1 MIVIVG
7 LSHKTAPIDLR
18 ERLGGGS
25 DLLRAMLARLGA
37 SSDLEE
43 SAFLSTCNRVE
54 VFARPAGDSQAAF
67 QAAFH
72 AMRSAM
78 AAEAHTTDAL
88 LPHLY
93 EKTGRDAVKHLFR
106 VASSLDSMVLGE
118 PQILG
123 QVKDAFDA
131 AQCAGTLRG
140 VLGRSLT
147 HAFAV
152 AKRVRTETRIGE
164 GSVSIS
170 SIAVDLAERI
180 FGDLSKLSVLLV
192 GAGEM
197 AEASLRALG
206 KGARAVRVCN
216 RNFERAVALA
226 SQYGGSA
233 APLDALAEELV
244 LADVVLVSTAS
255 PTYVVT
261 PELVAKVMKQRRGRT
276 LFFVD
281 ISVPRNVDPAI
292 HGVDNVFVYNVDD
305 LEQQVSESQL
315 SRHQELVRADRIVD
329 EELAKWTTWQRT
341 LDVKPTLVA
350 LRARTRSVLNAELE
364 RTLGKLPHLGSVER
378 LALEQM
384 LESATNKLLHA
395 PTQCL
400 KEEGDEQDQRIR
412 VVRDVFRLDEAA
424 APAKVAA
431 PALIEAPAKVLAP
444 EPDEPVASATRL
456 TLAKASG
463 GGTT

>member
-1 MIVIVG
+1 MIVLVG
-7 LSHKTAPIDLR
+7 LSHKTAPIELR

-25 DLLRAMLARLGA
+25 DLLGAMLARLAA
-37 SSDLEE
+37 SPDLEE
-43 SAFLSTCNRVE
+43 AAFLSTCNRVE
-54 VFARPAGDSQAAF
+54 VLARPSGDTQEAF
-67 QAAFH
+67 QAALS
-72 AMRSAM
+72 AMKSAM
-78 AAEAHTTDAL
+78 AAEAQTTEAL

-123 QVKDAFDA
+123 QVKEAFDA
-131 AQCAGTLRG
+131 AQGAGTLRG

-197 AEASLRALG
+197 AEAALRALG

-216 RNFERAVALA
+216 RNFDRAVKLA

-255 PTYVVT
+255 PHYVVT
-261 PELVAKVMKQRRGRT
+261 RELVAKVMKQRRGRT

-281 ISVPRNVDPAI
+281 ISVPRNVDPSI
-292 HGVDNVFVYNVDD
+292 HGTNNVFVYNVDD
-305 LEQQVSESQL
+305 LEQQVTESQQ
-315 SRHQELVRADRIVD
+315 SRNQELVRADLIVD
-329 EELAKWTTWQRT
+329 EELEKWSTWQRT
-341 LDVKPTLVA
+341 LDVKPTLIA
-350 LRARTRSVLNAELE
+350 LRTRTRNVLSAELE
-364 RTLGKLPHLGSVER
+364 RTLSKLPHLGTVER

-384 LESATNKLLHA
+384 LESATNKLLHT
-395 PTQCL
+395 PTQRL
-400 KEEGDEQDQRIR
+400 KEEGEEQDERIR
-412 VVRDVFRLDEAA
+412 IVRAVFQLDELEAA
-424 APAKVAA
+424 ASA
-431 PALIEAPAKVLAP
+431 PRLA
-444 EPDEPVASATRL
+444 
-456 TLAKASG
+456 LAKASG
-463 GGTT
+463 NGNGSR